1 MNSREELLRTCSRLL
16 LAALVAVAPSPGWP
30 APPPASTATPVTG
43 PVEIVSPGTVGEVVF
58 PHAAHVEEFGLT
70 CAECHHETRATALD
84 KMPHQGYFAD
94 FWIRCSTCHRAA
106 AAPLAPQACSTCHHS
121 SLSDIADQTLSAKVA
136 LHRSCWKC
144 HEAQT
149 GEKATA
155 HCSFC
160 HNRNRIASPAT
171 GAAK

>member
-1 MNSREELLRTCSRLL
+1 
-16 LAALVAVAPSPGWP
+16 
-30 APPPASTATPVTG
+30 
-43 PVEIVSPGTVGEVVF
+43 
-58 PHAAHVEEFGLT
+58 
-70 CAECHHETRATALD
+70 
-84 KMPHQGYFAD
+84 
-94 FWIRCSTCHRAA
+94 
-106 AAPLAPQACSTCHHS
+106 LAPQACSTCHHS
-121 SLSDIADQTLSAKVA
+121 ALSDIADQTLSAKVA

-160 HNRNRIASPAT
+160 HNRNRIAGPAV